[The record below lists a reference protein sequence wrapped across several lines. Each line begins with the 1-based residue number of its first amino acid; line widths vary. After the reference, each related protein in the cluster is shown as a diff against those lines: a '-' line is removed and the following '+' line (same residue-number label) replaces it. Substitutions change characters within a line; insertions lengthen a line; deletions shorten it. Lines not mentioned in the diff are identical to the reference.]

1 MWGTE
6 QSVSLTPFEEA
17 AETVG
22 DAELIETGKYRPKRQ
37 VSHHIKIALETAK
50 VFFL

>member
-1 MWGTE
+1 MY
-6 QSVSLTPFEEA
+6 QIPFEEE

-22 DAELIETGKYRPKRQ
+22 DAGLIETEKYRPKRQ
-37 VSHHIKIALETAK
+37 VSHLIKIALEAIE